1 MTREQQ
7 FYDTLQNIFI
17 GAPVEGQSG
26 YINLMR
32 IKARYLQQVLLPRL
46 AQEVDA
52 ALQPFPEFREE
63 LFDKLYTFFRR
74 YFTESGSLGLFF
86 TPYHQSVYER
96 VYTDD
101 RDVMLFWKT
110 ARLYYVK
117 SDRLFRSMT
126 IALDGFRFSF
136 DVSTLE
142 HKRANE
148 KRELLYTF
156 RERREDGTLVFTV
169 TYAERG
175 RTAHPAAIRRSIQ
188 DALRPRV
195 AGRAR
200 PTDTVPSE
208 ETLARAFRLFE
219 RQSEVD
225 YFICKDART
234 FLREQLD
241 LWLYQYLLGRPGEE
255 PQTEWTERRIG
266 QIQALRRVAYRTIDL
281 IADFEDELVRL
292 WNKPKFVLHSHYVI
306 TLDRIAARPGGA
318 ALLERLWAHPGMVAQ
333 QEEWRQLGLTDIAVA
348 REAALSSRHRYL
360 PIDTRYFPDLEPEI
374 LALFDP
380 LDRALDGWLIRS
392 ENYQAL
398 RTLLPKFRGRV
409 RTIYVD
415 PPFNKEQE
423 ADYFYSVKYRNS
435 TWATLLENR
444 LALARE
450 FLSEEGCIFVRC
462 DASGNWIVRG
472 LMDSIFGPENFVNE
486 ISVRRFR
493 KNVMEKEVRK
503 LPEGLDTLY
512 VYARSDRFAYVNP
525 FRPKAERRAGFW
537 RHMGDS
543 SGPGR
548 PKRFFGK
555 ELAPP
560 AGKHWKFSQ
569 ERIDE
574 MIRQGRLVLECRECG
589 AVHDRS
595 QGLWAGCPRCGA
607 DHPIPKYWVEARE
620 EEVLDS
626 NWSDIYGYATAW
638 AFPTENSEALLKR
651 VLLATSAEGDLVM
664 DFFLG
669 SGTLTA
675 VAHKLGRKW
684 IGVEMG
690 EHFYTVV
697 LPRMKRVLA
706 YDRSGISRDPDV
718 RAHYNPDRAGGFF
731 KYYELEQYED
741 TLRRVRYGDA
751 DEDDWPYIFGR
762 DLKMLDA
769 LEIEGERVR
778 VNLSRLYDGID
789 LAETLSHGRGRW
801 IRRITPE
808 EVEFED
814 GERVSLRE
822 PDYRLLKPFLWWI

>member
-1 MTREQQ
+1 MDREQQ
-7 FYDTLQNIFI
+7 FFDALRNLFV
-17 GAPVEGQSG
+17 GVPVEGQSG

-32 IKARYLQQVLLPRL
+32 IKARYLQQVLFPQL
-46 AQEVDA
+46 AREVDE
-52 ALQPFPEFREE
+52 ALRPFPEFREE
-63 LFDKLYTFFRR
+63 LFDKLYGFFRR

-86 TPYHQSVYER
+86 TPYHQSIYER

-117 SDRLFRSMT
+117 SDRLFRSMEVS
-126 IALDGFRFSF
+126 LDGFRFFF

-148 KRELLYTF
+148 KRELVFTF
-156 RERREDGTLVFTV
+156 RERREDGTLVFAV
-169 TYAERG
+169 AYSERG
-175 RTAHPAAIRRSIQ
+175 RTSRPDEVRRAIR
-188 DALRPRV
+188 DALGLTRY
-195 AGRAR
+195 
-200 PTDTVPSE
+200 TDAIPSE
-208 ETLARAFRLFE
+208 ETLHRAFRLFE

-225 YFICKDART
+225 YFLCKDARS
-234 FLREQLD
+234 FLREQWD
-241 LWLYQYLLGRPGEE
+241 LWLWQYLLGRPGEE
-255 PQTEWTERRIG
+255 SPAEWTPRRLS
-266 QIQALRRVAYRTIDL
+266 QLQALRRVAYRTIDL
-281 IADFEDELVRL
+281 IAAFEDELVKI

-306 TLDRIAARPGGA
+306 TLDRIAARPGGQA
-318 ALLERLWAHPGMVAQ
+318 VLERLWAHPGMAAQ
-333 QEEWRQLGLTDIAVA
+333 VEEWRQLGLADGPVA
-348 REAALSSRHRYL
+348 LETALSSRHRYL
-360 PIDTRYFPDLEPEI
+360 PIDTRHFPDVEPEI
-374 LALFDP
+374 PALFDH
-380 LDRALDGWLIRS
+380 LDQALDGWLIRS

-398 RTLLPKFRGRV
+398 RTLLPKFRGRI
-409 RTIYVD
+409 RTIYID
-415 PPFNKEQE
+415 PPFNKEQD
-423 ADYFYSVKYRNS
+423 ADYFYSVKYRDS

-450 FLSEEGCIFVRC
+450 FLSERGCIFVRC
-462 DASGNWIVRG
+462 DASGNWIVRA
-472 LMDSIFGPENFVNE
+472 LMDGIFGAENFVNE
-486 ISVRRFR
+486 IGVRRFK
-493 KNVMEKEVRK
+493 KNVMEKEIRK
-503 LPEGLDTLY
+503 LPEGLDTIY
-512 VYARSDRFAYVNP
+512 VYARSDRFAYVAP

-543 SGPGR
+543 SGQGT

-574 MIRQGRLVLECRECG
+574 MIRQGRLILECRECG
-589 AVHDRS
+589 YVHDRTR
-595 QGLWAGCPRCGA
+595 GEWAGCPRCGA
-607 DHPIPKYWVEARE
+607 DHPVPKYWVEERE

-638 AFPTENSEALLKR
+638 EFPTENSEALLKR
-651 VLLATSAEGDLVM
+651 VLLATSTEGDLVM

-706 YDRSGISRDPDV
+706 YDRSGISRDEDV
-718 RAHYNPDRAGGFF
+718 RARYTPDRAGGFF

-751 DEDDWPYIFGR
+751 DEDDWPYVFGR
-762 DLKMLDA
+762 DLKLLDA
-769 LEIEGERVR
+769 LEIQGEQVQ
-778 VNLSRLYDGID
+778 VDLSRLYDGID
-789 LAETLSHGRGRW
+789 LPETLSCGLGRW
-801 IRRITPE
+801 IRRITSE

-814 GERVSLRE
+814 GGKASLRE
-822 PDYRLLKPFLWWI
+822 PDYRLLKPFLWWM